1 MYPSRFETGLD
12 GVMAKVV
19 REGSVGKPREY
30 VGLGT
35 VWSGSSGTIMGETER
50 RDETPV
56 SAAAAVAAA
65 LGVCHCLK
73 GTGVRNADASAERMD
88 VATAVLLEAF
98 WGLDFWEKGFWEDV
112 LPELLLASPA
122 LEFEVLAV

>member
-1 MYPSRFETGLD
+1 
-12 GVMAKVV
+12 
-19 REGSVGKPREY
+19 
-30 VGLGT
+30 
-35 VWSGSSGTIMGETER
+35 
-50 RDETPV
+50 
-56 SAAAAVAAA
+56 
-65 LGVCHCLK
+65 
-73 GTGVRNADASAERMD
+73 MD